1 MKGLVPTWNDGR
13 TWLNARWHF
22 RRATKLGRRVRLAGR
37 PRVWAKGTMII
48 GDRVRIDSIIARV
61 ELTADVGGTLEICD
75 RAFVNAGCSIAAT
88 KLVRIGADA
97 LLGPHCMLIDNAYH
111 HVDPDRRLERPE
123 SAAIIL
129 EPNVW
134 LGARSIVLPG
144 VTIGEGAC
152 VAAGSVVTKDVAP
165 RTLVGGAPAKFIRQL

>member
-1 MKGLVPTWNDGR
+1 MRSLTSLWNDGR

-22 RRATKLGRRVRLAGR
+22 RRAARVGSRVRLAGR
-37 PRVWAKGTMII
+37 PRVSARGTLIV

-61 ELTADVGGTLEICD
+61 ELTTDPGGTLEICD
-75 RAFVNAGCSIAAT
+75 RAFINAGCSIAAT
-88 KLVRIGADA
+88 KLVRIGEDA
-97 LLGPHCMLIDNAYH
+97 LIGPHCILIDNAYH

-123 SAAIIL
+123 SAAIVL

>member
-1 MKGLVPTWNDGR
+1 MKSLTSLWNDGR

-22 RRATKLGRRVRLAGR
+22 RGATSVGKRVRLAGR
-37 PRVWAKGTMII
+37 ARVWSKGTLIV

-61 ELTADVGGTLEICD
+61 ELTADPGGTLEICD

-88 KLVRIGADA
+88 LLVRIGPDA
-97 LLGPHCMLIDNAYH
+97 LIGPHCMIIDNAYH
-111 HVDPDRRLERPE
+111 YVEPDRRLERPE

-165 RTLVGGAPAKFIRQL
+165 RTLVGGVPAKFIRQL